1 MKIIEVENC
10 GKCPYVN
17 FGYVKVHCAH
27 PNTIKHISYVNSQ
40 IKDLK
45 GFLPCCPLKELLH
58 KK

>member
-10 GKCPYVN
+10 GKCPYIN
-17 FGYVKVHCAH
+17 FGFVKVHCAH
-27 PNTIKHISYVNSQ
+27 PIIIKNVAFKNSTIS
-40 IKDLK
+40 DLG